1 MKSKVLL
8 SALIIAV
15 ASCSEDKNDEPQQE
29 LTTAPEAETGGEDT
43 APTDSR
49 VLVTVLDYSPAPG
62 QFINQIPEYETEDT
76 RETMNAKVTNLLNNG
91 DMISLGAWGG
101 SVTLKL
107 NTSIRNISGKND
119 FRVVGNAMYAN
130 ASTEAVRY
138 GSAEPGIIMVM
149 HDSNGNGMADDT
161 WHEIKGDYTEE
172 ATDISVTYYRPSDNA
187 TDNEYIRWEASDGTT
202 GYINRNAGYHSQ
214 DFFPMWLDITASM
227 TFSGKRLPDNGHY
240 NETTGKFDLTSYNGY
255 ADSHPNNIE
264 ASEIDIDDAIDSNGN
279 PVTLPAIDFIKVYT
293 AVLQANG
300 PLGECS
306 TEVAGIEKLNQ

>member
-8 SALIIAV
+8 SALIIAL
-15 ASCSEDKNDEPQQE
+15 ASCSNDKNDEPQQE
-29 LTTAPEAETGGEDT
+29 QATAPESGASGEETP
-43 APTDSR
+43 PTDSR
-49 VLVTVLDYSPAPG
+49 VQVTVLDYSPAPG
-62 QFINQIPEYETEDT
+62 QFINQIPEYETGDT
-76 RETMNAKVTNLLNNG
+76 RETMNTKASDLLNNG

-107 NTSIRNISGKND
+107 NTSIRNISGQND
-119 FRVVGNAMYAN
+119 FRVVGNAVYAN

-149 HDSNGNGMADDT
+149 HDSNGNGTADDT
-161 WHEIKGDYTEE
+161 WYEIKGDHSGE
-172 ATDISVTYYRPSDNA
+172 ATKTVVTYYRPDDNVSD
-187 TDNEYIRWEASDGTT
+187 DEYIRWEASDGTT

-227 TFSGKRLPDNGHY
+227 TFSGKRLHDNGHY
-240 NETTGKFDLTSYNGY
+240 NETTGKFDLISYNGY
-255 ADSHPNNIE
+255 ADSHPNNAE
-264 ASEIDIDDAIDSNGN
+264 ASEIDIDDAIDPNGN
-279 PVTLPAIDFIKVYT
+279 AVTLPAIDFIKVYT